1 MREMY
6 GKARGGGKFARRNN
20 RPRGVIAQRGPVV
33 DIAISTKICG

>member
-20 RPRGVIAQRGPVV
+20 RAPGGVAQRSPVV